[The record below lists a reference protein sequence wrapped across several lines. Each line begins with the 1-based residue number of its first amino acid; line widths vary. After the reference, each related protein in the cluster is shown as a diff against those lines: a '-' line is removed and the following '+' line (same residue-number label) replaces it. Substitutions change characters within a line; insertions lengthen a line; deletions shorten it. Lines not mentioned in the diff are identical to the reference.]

1 MEFEW
6 VPSNTRSTQKTKKSK
21 KKSKPGLY
29 KKKVWSTNL
38 YPPHIWKK
46 ILLRFE
52 QHMTAVQTGTAPT
65 YGVSDHGDIRFFVY
79 SEDIYVQG
87 LLTSYDR
94 SLGDWIAFIDKHK
107 DTPFTMYN
115 TIVKE
120 FETHFYR
127 NQRLRWNIRVW
138 VAKVRRRIMDKRII
152 GEEDLCTTMPIPLEA
167 QVAVY
172 DTSSRNK
179 YLFHTNTIINSF
191 LSRFQYS
198 SYGIA
203 APKPPNNPYTNIPWT
218 IGQCIAIVGQI
229 FRNQALHHR
238 MTHTLIIG
246 YRLACYNI
254 DRFFIEN
261 ERVLHIHAAV
271 SLFKTM
277 DNPETREI
285 YNEVLDD
292 IFETGEEI
300 IGYKSIKRAIKWR
313 ELPPE
318 IMARWDAIVLAFWLH
333 SNYRIFILP
342 YITYYD
348 LDTAFHT
355 LCDISYAWCRKRY
368 GRHIVARQEGLTNTI
383 LNM

>member
-6 VPSNTRSTQKTKKSK
+6 VPSTSRSGSKSKKSK
-21 KKSKPGLY
+21 KKYKSELY
-29 KKKVWSTNL
+29 KKKTWSKNP
-38 YPPHIWKK
+38 YPPHVWKK
-46 ILLRFE
+46 IISWFE
-52 QHMTAVQTGTAPT
+52 QCMIALQHGTTPD
-65 YGVSDHGDIRFFVY
+65 YGVSEHGTIRFFVAA
-79 SEDIYVQG
+79 EDIM
-87 LLTSYDR
+87 LKSILMSYDR
-94 SLGDWIAFIDKHK
+94 GLCDWIDFITKHK
-107 DTPFTMYN
+107 QSPFAFY
-115 TIVKE
+115 KE
-120 FETHFYR
+120 KILMFEELFYR
-127 NQRLRWNIRVW
+127 NQRLRWNIRAW
-138 VAKVRRRIMDKRII
+138 IAKVRRRIMDKRII

-203 APKPPNNPYTNIPWT
+203 APKYPNNPYTNIPWT
-218 IGQCIAIVGQI
+218 IGQSIAIVGQI

-238 MTHTLIIG
+238 MPHTLIIG

-261 ERVLHIHAAV
+261 ERPLHIHAAV
-271 SLFKTM
+271 TLFKTM

-285 YNEVLDD
+285 YDEVLDD

-313 ELPPE
+313 ELPHE
-318 IMARWDAIVLAFWLH
+318 IMVRWDAIVLAFWLY

-342 YITYYD
+342 YMTYYD

-355 LCDISYAWCRKRY
+355 LCDISYAWCKRRY
-368 GRHIVARQEGLTNTI
+368 GRSSVARQEGLTNTI